1 MRLRVAT
8 GALAALYMLLVWLSY
23 RYLIAP
29 PFAYLGYKAE
39 PIDLDIGLY
48 CAGLGLLPMTWMP
61 LSLDRPTK
69 FVYWLVYLY
78 VVNPGAVVA
87 PMVLGVRGG
96 SWLVSYALIILGFWL
111 VSLGYLI
118 DLRAVPRL
126 RLRVPP
132 RVFWGGFLALSLLNY
147 LAVFLQFGLRIRF
160 DLVTNLLS
168 PEISAT
174 RLEARQAFES
184 GGFALSGY
192 SLTWQSGAMN
202 PLLIAYGT
210 VHRHRVALLAG
221 LGGQLVLFSVAASKS
236 MLISTLIV
244 WLAIFLLHEDR
255 RSRGGLQLVAVM
267 LAVVLVAGAHQMAT
281 GSVNIN
287 SLLVRRAIVT
297 PPVLT
302 RYYFDFFSTHP
313 KTYLSQSILGGYLH
327 YPYVSSIPRTVGA
340 TYIGDATSANANFF
354 ADAFANFGLVGV
366 IAFSLVLAAIFAF
379 IDANSQRLDLRLGTA
394 VLAVAGMS
402 LVNSALFT
410 SLLTHGIL
418 LATGLLLALDGQPV
432 GVAEVR
438 PELVPPDPSPPR
450 PARLPSMKAAAH
462 RRADGSQLSSPEAA

>member
-1 MRLRVAT
+1 MA
-8 GALAALYMLLVWLSY
+8 ALAAVYMLLVWLSY

-48 CAGLGLLPMTWMP
+48 CAGLGLLPLAWMP
-61 LSLDRPTK
+61 VSLDRPTK
-69 FVYWLVYLY
+69 FIYWLVYLY

-96 SWLVSYALIILGFWL
+96 TWLGSYALIVLGFWL
-111 VSLGYLI
+111 VGLGYLL
-118 DLRAVPRL
+118 DLSVVPRV
-126 RLRVPP
+126 RLGVPP
-132 RVFWGGFLALSLLNY
+132 RVFWGAVLALSLLNY

-184 GGFALSGY
+184 GGLAISGY
-192 SLTWQSGAMN
+192 SLTWQSGALN
-202 PLLIAYGT
+202 PLFIAYGT
-210 VHRHRVALLAG
+210 VHRHRMALAAG

-236 MLISTLIV
+236 MLISSLIV
-244 WLAIFLLHEDR
+244 WLAIYLLHER
-255 RSRGGLQLVAVM
+255 RRVRAALHLVVVM
-267 LAVVLVAGAHQMAT
+267 LGVVIAAGIHQIST
-281 GSVNIN
+281 GSVNMN

-327 YPYVSSIPRTVGA
+327 YPYTSSIPRTVGA
-340 TYIGDATSANANFF
+340 AYVGDATSANANFF
-354 ADAFANFGLVGV
+354 ADAFANFGLIGV
-366 IAFSLVLAAIFAF
+366 IAFSVVLAAIFAV
-379 IDANSQRLDLRLGTA
+379 IDANSQRLDLRLSTA

-410 SLLTHGIL
+410 SLLTHGVIL
-418 LATGLLLALDGQPV
+418 AAGLLVALDGQPI
-432 GVAEVR
+432 GAGIH
-438 PELVPPDPSPPR
+438 PTLPAPPDPLPTP
-450 PARLPSMKAAAH
+450 PARF
-462 RRADGSQLSSPEAA
+462 RRISASTGIRAERSHLSSPEAA